1 MANTIDSTQE
11 RILTSEAV
19 ETQKKE
25 TTKAE
30 VCFGALMGV
39 AAIAGLW
46 GAVSL
51 LISFFMNQDSHAER
65 HTFPAEAIKTIASGL
80 QKGFDFL
87 FSALL
92 AGTGYLQRSVP
103 GEHRA
108 IENLIQSKYKPVK
121 NYS

>member
-11 RILTSEAV
+11 RILTSEVV

-51 LISFFMNQDSHAER
+51 LISFFMN
-65 HTFPAEAIKTIASGL
+65 
-80 QKGFDFL
+80 
-87 FSALL
+87 
-92 AGTGYLQRSVP
+92 
-103 GEHRA
+103 
-108 IENLIQSKYKPVK
+108 
-121 NYS
+121 

>member
-51 LISFFMNQDSHAER
+51 LISFFMN
-65 HTFPAEAIKTIASGL
+65 
-80 QKGFDFL
+80 
-87 FSALL
+87 
-92 AGTGYLQRSVP
+92 
-103 GEHRA
+103 
-108 IENLIQSKYKPVK
+108 
-121 NYS
+121 